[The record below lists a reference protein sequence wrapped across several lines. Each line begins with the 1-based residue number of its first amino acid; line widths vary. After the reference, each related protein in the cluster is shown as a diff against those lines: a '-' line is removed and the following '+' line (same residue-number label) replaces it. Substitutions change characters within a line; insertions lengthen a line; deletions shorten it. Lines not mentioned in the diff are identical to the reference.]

1 MASDRLW
8 EDRGSKIV
16 ILDTNAILML
26 FELNIN
32 LESELK
38 RIIGN
43 YKIII
48 PKKVYDELVFF
59 SNKINGKKKIYSKA
73 SLDLI
78 KKYEIVESFEKDAD
92 NAVFLLAKKTN
103 GIVVTNDKDLRK
115 SLKEKSIKV
124 LFLRAKKK
132 LELE

>member
-38 RIIGN
+38 RIIGK

-59 SNKINGKKKIYSKA
+59 SNKSNGKKKIYSKA

>member
-26 FELNIN
+26 FEFNIN

-38 RIIGN
+38 RIIGK

-59 SNKINGKKKIYSKA
+59 SNKSNGKKKIYSKA

-78 KKYEIVESFEKDAD
+78 KKYEIVESLEKDAD
-92 NAVFLLAKKTN
+92 NAVLLLAKKTN
-103 GIVVTNDKDLRK
+103 GLVVTNDKDLRK

-124 LFLRAKKK
+124 LFLRAKKQ

>member
-8 EDRGSKIV
+8 EDRASKIV

-26 FELNIN
+26 FEFNID
-32 LESELK
+32 LEDELK
-38 RIIGN
+38 RLIGK

-48 PKKVYDELVFF
+48 PKEVYNELMFF
-59 SNKINGKKKIYSKA
+59 SKKSNGKKKIYSKA

-78 KKYEIVESFEKDAD
+78 KKYEIIESYEKDAD
-92 NAVFLLAKKTN
+92 TAVLSLAKKTN
-103 GIVVTNDKDLRK
+103 GIVVTNDKELRK
-115 SLKEKSIKV
+115 ILKENSIKV

>member
-38 RIIGN
+38 RIIGK